1 MVRTSQKSVPLE
13 TYSMA
18 EWLIEALTVATM
30 FPWLERIVEVCINHV
45 ILSHKDL
52 DTNIPKFK
60 VRWLHY
66 TKFVFIMSG
75 CWFQTFFM
83 FPYIGNV
90 IIPIDE
96 LIFFKMDIAPP
107 NRCYHIVIIFYD
119 MCFISIIYPLV
130 NVYITME
137 NHHVI
142 AGKTHYFYG
151 HVQ

>member
-1 MVRTSQKSVPLE
+1 MLRTSQKSVPL

-18 EWLIEALTVATM
+18 EWL
-30 FPWLERIVEVCINHV
+30 FQSRRWLLPRCSRDLKDSCCLHHV

-66 TKFVFIMSG
+66 TKFVYIMSG
-75 CWFQTFFM
+75 CWFQTFFI

-96 LIFFKMDIAPP
+96 LIFFKMVIAPP
-107 NRCYHIVIIFYD
+107 TRCYHIVIIFYD

-151 HVQ
+151 HFQ